1 MIRIERK
8 QDCCGCEACRQIC
21 PKACITMQRDEQG
34 FLYPNVNESN
44 CIDCG
49 LCEKVC
55 PVINQSYGHKPI
67 STFAAKHLNEEIR
80 MNSSSG
86 GIFSALSEETIN
98 AGGIVFGA
106 CFDEE
111 FNVIHNYATTLVDCK
126 HFRGSK
132 YVQSRIGD
140 SYIHCEKF
148 LKEGKL
154 VLFSGT
160 PCQVAGLKKY
170 LRKEYPNLL
179 TIDVVCHGVPS
190 PVVWQEY
197 LKSKFGNNKPL
208 YINFR
213 DKQKL
218 GWNKFGLKII
228 TSKKQINQYHKNNNY
243 MLCFLSDLCL
253 RPSCYSC
260 SAKAGKGNSDITLG
274 DWWGLN
280 YVHPEFFDNI
290 GCTLILCNTQKGLDA
305 LNKLNNIR
313 TINSDYNE
321 ALKYNPAIE
330 KSCNEPPDS
339 KSFWDEFQKNKYKA
353 INKYGRKQRPTLYL
367 RTKIFIYNLIHK

>member
-253 RPSCYSC
+253 RPSCYSMF
-260 SAKAGKGNSDITLG
+260 GKS
-274 DWWGLN
+274 
-280 YVHPEFFDNI
+280 
-290 GCTLILCNTQKGLDA
+290 
-305 LNKLNNIR
+305 
-313 TINSDYNE
+313 
-321 ALKYNPAIE
+321 
-330 KSCNEPPDS
+330 
-339 KSFWDEFQKNKYKA
+339 
-353 INKYGRKQRPTLYL
+353 RKRQ
-367 RTKIFIYNLIHK
+367 